1 LLKEESNQDLLD
13 EAIQIEAYETLAE
26 YKRPSKIAIIKTIV
40 KLIPLIVWL
49 RRDRREWVRKEGRN
63 INEKKFRNHAEKALN
78 TFISLGPSYIKLG
91 QWLSSRSDIL
101 PQPYLDV
108 LAKLQDDVP
117 PAPFEQVRMIIEKEL
132 GQITHVFESFN
143 SEAISGA
150 SLGQVY
156 LARHQAKNVVVKV
169 SRPNIEEQ
177 IAKDIYILKKL
188 LPVATRFID
197 PNLGFSAEAMLSQFT
212 ETVKEEMDYRIEAHN
227 LMEIKKNLK
236 GDSGV
241 VIPEVYLDRTTRH
254 VLTLEYIPGI
264 KITDTEGLNKAN
276 IDRSRLVVRVHRL
289 FFKMLLRHNLFHAD
303 PHPGNIAVTDN
314 GTVILYDFGMVGR
327 LDNDTRKKLIRLYL
341 GLIDK
346 DPVRTTDVLI
356 ELGTLEPS
364 VNRRVVERGLELS
377 IQSLYGKKVDR
388 MEVKALQ
395 ELANKTM
402 SRFPFRLPKSLA
414 LYMRMA
420 SILEGIYKH
429 HNVKFEFVRVL
440 ANLLE
445 EEGLLR
451 EAYIEEIN
459 KSISKFAKNIETS
472 IELGPLIKEYFE
484 SEQRNRFRKNSTNL
498 IPTSIIASSI
508 MVASSMIFPY
518 QYLAA
523 YAGFVISGAIIV
535 GSFVYNKIQAN
546 KFQ

>member
-1 LLKEESNQDLLD
+1 
-13 EAIQIEAYETLAE
+13 
-26 YKRPSKIAIIKTIV
+26 
-40 KLIPLIVWL
+40 
-49 RRDRREWVRKEGRN
+49 
-63 INEKKFRNHAEKALN
+63 
-78 TFISLGPSYIKLG
+78 
-91 QWLSSRSDIL
+91 
-101 PQPYLDV
+101 
-108 LAKLQDDVP
+108 
-117 PAPFEQVRMIIEKEL
+117 
-132 GQITHVFESFN
+132 
-143 SEAISGA
+143 
-150 SLGQVY
+150 
-156 LARHQAKNVVVKV
+156 
-169 SRPNIEEQ
+169 
-177 IAKDIYILKKL
+177 
-188 LPVATRFID
+188 
-197 PNLGFSAEAMLSQFT
+197 QFT
-212 ETVKEEMDYRIEAHN
+212 ETVREEMDYRTEAHN
-227 LMEIKKNLK
+227 LIEIKKNLR
-236 GDSGV
+236 GDQGV
-241 VIPEVYLDRTTRH
+241 IIPQVYLERTSRH

-264 KITDTEGLNKAN
+264 KITDTEALNKLN
-276 IDRSRLVVRVHRL
+276 IDRARLVVRVHRV

-303 PHPGNIAVTDN
+303 PHPGNIAVSDN
-314 GTVILYDFGMVGR
+314 GTIILYDFGMVGR

-429 HNVKFEFVRVL
+429 HNVNFEFVRVL

-445 EEGLLR
+445 EEGVLR
-451 EAYIEEIN
+451 EAYIEEIK
-459 KSISKFAKNIETS
+459 KSISKFVKNLETT
-472 IELGPLIKEYFE
+472 IELGPVIKEYFE
-484 SEQRNRFRKNSTNL
+484 SKQRNKDKKNFTNL
-498 IPTSIIASSI
+498 IPPSIIASSI
-508 MVASSMIFPY
+508 LVASSIIFPY
-518 QYLAA
+518 QQLAA
-523 YAGFVISGAIIV
+523 YLGFVISGGIIA